1 MLSKLAFVVVYGV
14 SFGMVL
20 FAISVGLAVTMGV
33 MRVINLAHGAF
44 AATGAYLA
52 LGMMTQAAVPLPLAI
67 IVATAATVLI
77 SIPIE
82 RLLYRPI
89 YGRSELDQVVLT
101 IGIVFVSIA
110 ALTAVYG
117 PDPLPVTLPG
127 WMMVNVDLG
136 LIEVQTYRLFVIA
149 LGVAII
155 AGLYWLL
162 NFTGFGVKLRAAVD
176 NRGMAAAIGINVS
189 GVFSIAFAIGAGLAA
204 LGGAIGYGLIPPEPT
219 YAFKYIVIIF
229 FVVGLAG
236 EARIMACALVAIG
249 IGIVDTAARLFMP
262 SIGSYAVYVL
272 AVALMFQRSRGVFH
286 AT

>member
-1 MLSKLAFVVVYGV
+1 MVSKLAFVVVYGV

-44 AATGAYLA
+44 AATGTYLA
-52 LGMMTQAAVPLPLAI
+52 LGLMTRAAVPLPLAI
-67 IVATAATVLI
+67 VIATAATVLI

-89 YGRSELDQVVLT
+89 YGRPELDQVVLT

-117 PDPLPVTLPG
+117 PDPMPVTLPG
-127 WMMVNVDLG
+127 WAMGNVDLG
-136 LIEVQTYRLFVIA
+136 LIEVQTYRLVVIA
-149 LGVAII
+149 LGAAII

-162 NFTGFGVKLRAAVD
+162 NFTGFGVRLRAAVD
-176 NRGMAAAIGINVS
+176 NRGMAAAIGINVPR
-189 GVFSIAFAIGAGLAA
+189 VFSTAFALGAGLAA

-249 IGIVDTAARLFMP
+249 IGIFDTAAQLFVP
-262 SIGSYAVYVL
+262 SISSYVVYIL

-286 AT
+286 AS

>member
-1 MLSKLAFVVVYGV
+1 MLAKLAFVVVYGV

-44 AATGAYLA
+44 AATGTYLA
-52 LGMMTQAAVPLPLAI
+52 LGLMMHWAVPLPLAI
-67 IVATAATVLI
+67 IAATAATVVI

-89 YGRSELDQVVLT
+89 YDRSELDQVVLT
-101 IGIVFVSIA
+101 IGIVFISIA

-117 PDPLPVTLPG
+117 PDPLPVRLPG
-127 WMMVNVDLG
+127 WMMGNVDAG
-136 LIEVQTYRLFVIA
+136 LIKVQTYRLFVIA
-149 LGVAII
+149 MGAVII
-155 AGLYWLL
+155 ASLYWLL

-176 NRGMAAAIGINVS
+176 NRGMAAAVGINVS
-189 GVFSIAFAIGAGLAA
+189 GVFSTAFAIGAGLAA
-204 LGGAIGYGLIPPEPT
+204 LGGAIGYGLIPAEPT

-236 EARIMACALVAIG
+236 EARIMSCALVAIG
-249 IGIVDTAARLFMP
+249 IGLVDTAARTFVP
-262 SIGSYAVYVL
+262 AIGSYAVYIL
-272 AVALMFQRSRGVFH
+272 AVTLMFQRSRGVFH
-286 AT
+286 AS